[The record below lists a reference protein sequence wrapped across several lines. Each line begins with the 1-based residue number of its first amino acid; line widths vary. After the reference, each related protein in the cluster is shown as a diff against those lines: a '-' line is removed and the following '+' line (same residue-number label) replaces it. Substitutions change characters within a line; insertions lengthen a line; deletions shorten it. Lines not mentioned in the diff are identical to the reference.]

1 MRQIDA
7 CTDITLVG
15 RAIIEQRRK
24 TGQLRPQCPAEL
36 QRGATWSAAC
46 VWRTLWQQLAVQIDT

>member
-24 TGQLRPQCPAEL
+24 TGQLRPQCRAEL

-46 VWRTLWQQLAVQIDT
+46 V